1 MRILGNQIKQNDQF
15 DAALSTRDDLIYRTA
30 TKAPQLSALLF

>member
-1 MRILGNQIKQNDQF
+1 MRILDNQTKQNDQY
-15 DAALSTRDDLIYRTA
+15 DAALSAPDDLIYRTA